1 MIFSEALASV
11 EVSNAFDG
19 SYWFELNKINPD
31 GAIFKDGYGPLLIND
46 GEVTIKKGTEGGYN
60 ASGQMS
66 RTFFDTFK
74 GKIDK
79 NGDIVASFYFSICG
93 HCGLKEKSVLFSGNI
108 KSQKLSGMYDDVE
121 VIFDLKEKSNLETS
135 TVQNIAKTQSEESEL
150 FKGIKTSNTFDGY
163 YGFTNMMPP
172 TTGLGYGTLEI
183 NNGIVTISQG
193 SGDLTPKYDS
203 FEGRIDQNGDIVATF
218 YFAPCRACSLEDKSV
233 VFEGNINKKKLS
245 GMYNDIQIY
254 FYLTSKK

>member
-1 MIFSEALASV
+1 M
-11 EVSNAFDG
+11 
-19 SYWFELNKINPD
+19 
-31 GAIFKDGYGPLLIND
+31 
-46 GEVTIKKGTEGGYN
+46 
-60 ASGQMS
+60 
-66 RTFFDTFK
+66 
-74 GKIDK
+74 
-79 NGDIVASFYFSICG
+79 
-93 HCGLKEKSVLFSGNI
+93 FSGNI